1 MVDLID
7 ETHRFPAPERLRAA
21 VAALLADLGEADRD
35 VTVVLMEDEAVAHR
49 NRQDRGVEGPTDVLS
64 YPTHEPTD
72 VGMPAVA
79 HLGDVL
85 VALGVAERQAE
96 AHGHDLVTEVLH
108 LASHGVTHL
117 RGFDHPTEA
126 AWAPFHHAAARIAAL
141 DAGRPQ
147 DGSGGTP

>member
-21 VAALLADLGEADRD
+21 LTGLLEDLGEGERD
-35 VTVVLMEDEAVAHR
+35 VTVVLLEDDAIADR
-49 NRQDRGVEGPTDVLS
+49 NLRDRATAGPTDVLS

-72 VGMPAVA
+72 VGMPDVA

-85 VALGVAERQAE
+85 IALGVAARQAD

-117 RGFDHPTEA
+117 RGFDHPTDA
-126 AWAPFHHAAARIAAL
+126 AWAPFHDAAARIAAI
-141 DAGRPQ
+141 DAR
-147 DGSGGTP
+147 SHREATP

>member
-21 VAALLADLGEADRD
+21 VAALLADLGEGERD
-35 VTVVLMEDEAVAHR
+35 VTLVLMEDDAIAER
-49 NRQDRGVEGPTDVLS
+49 NREDRGVDGPTDVLS

-72 VGMPAVA
+72 VGMPDVA

-85 VALGVAERQAE
+85 VALGVAGRQAE

-141 DAGRPQ
+141 DAERRDAAP
-147 DGSGGTP
+147 GGGP